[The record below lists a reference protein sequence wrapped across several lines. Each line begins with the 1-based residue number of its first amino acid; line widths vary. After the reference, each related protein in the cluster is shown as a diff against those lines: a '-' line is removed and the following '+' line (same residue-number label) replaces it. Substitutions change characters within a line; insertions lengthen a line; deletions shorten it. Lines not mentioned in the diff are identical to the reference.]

1 MGCEVGNA
9 SSLGEGS
16 HISHQTWWIIS
27 SDIFM
32 RITVLLGGPLRSEA
46 GEKRQQ
52 FELELRP
59 ESRVEDLLPRLGLS
73 QDRIKMIMVNGRG
86 ATLDTA
92 ISEGDRVALF
102 PPELA
107 FNTFVSLG
115 FRKESVEKRE
125 KQSE

>member
-1 MGCEVGNA
+1 M
-9 SSLGEGS
+9 
-16 HISHQTWWIIS
+16 Q
-27 SDIFM
+27 
-32 RITVLLGGPLRSEA
+32 ITVLLGGNLRNEA
-46 GEKRQQ
+46 GEGGQE

-115 FRKESVEKRE
+115 FRRESVEKRGKE
-125 KQSE
+125 KQSAERRAQSVKTDSKL

>member
-1 MGCEVGNA
+1 
-9 SSLGEGS
+9 
-16 HISHQTWWIIS
+16 
-27 SDIFM
+27 M
-32 RITVLLGGPLRSEA
+32 RVTVLLGGPLRNEA

-52 FELELRP
+52 FEVELRP
-59 ESRVEDLLPRLGLS
+59 GSQVEDLLPRLGLL

-86 ATLDTA
+86 ATLYTE

-115 FRKESVEKRE
+115 FRKESVEARE
-125 KQSE
+125 D

>member
-1 MGCEVGNA
+1 
-9 SSLGEGS
+9 
-16 HISHQTWWIIS
+16 
-27 SDIFM
+27 M
-32 RITVLLGGPLRSEA
+32 RVTVLLGGPLRNEA

-52 FELELRP
+52 FEVELRP
-59 ESRVEDLLPRLGLS
+59 GSQVEDLLPRLGLP

-86 ATLDTA
+86 ATLYTE

-115 FRKESVEKRE
+115 FRKESVEARE
-125 KQSE
+125 D

>member
-1 MGCEVGNA
+1 MDTA
-9 SSLGEGS
+9 
-16 HISHQTWWIIS
+16 
-27 SDIFM
+27 M
-32 RITVLLGGPLRSEA
+32 RITVLLGGNLRNEA
-46 GEKRQQ
+46 GERCQE

-59 ESRVEDLLPRLGLS
+59 GSQVEDLLPRLGLP

-86 ATLDTA
+86 ATLYTE

-115 FRKESVEKRE
+115 FRKESVEKRGKG
-125 KQSE
+125 KQSA

>member
-1 MGCEVGNA
+1 
-9 SSLGEGS
+9 
-16 HISHQTWWIIS
+16 
-27 SDIFM
+27 M
-32 RITVLLGGPLRSEA
+32 RVTVLLGGPLRNEA

-52 FELELRP
+52 FEVELRP
-59 ESRVEDLLPRLGLS
+59 GSQVEDLLPRLGLL

-86 ATLDTA
+86 ATLYTE

-115 FRKESVEKRE
+115 FRKESVEKRGKRDE
-125 KQSE
+125 